1 MILQAL
7 TTYYEAMLKK
17 SIVAPPGWDGAFKVS
32 FWLELNDSGE
42 LIDVIDQRHDE
53 QRGKKTVLVPLPMSV
68 PAHVKRSSG
77 VAANFLCD
85 NSSYILGADEKGKPE
100 RAVQCFEA
108 CAALH
113 HTLLDG
119 VDSPAARAVLAFFD
133 TWQPE
138 LAAAHPLLAERW
150 KDITDNANL
159 VFCYDYADG
168 RRTVTEDPAIKDA
181 WQQHYH
187 NTDPNAVMAQCLV
200 TGQTAPI
207 AATHPAIKGVPGA
220 QSSGAAL
227 VSFNAPAFCSYGHEQ
242 GGNAP
247 VSEYAAF
254 AYTTALNTLLAD
266 RDRCK
271 IIGDTAVVCWAENAD
286 NAAADLGMD
295 AIFGIPE
302 NRGVQESDV
311 TAALKALAAGK
322 SCDWLDGLILP
333 DQHVYFLGLA
343 PNAARLSVRFFLR
356 DSIRRFAEHINQHRE
371 ALEIVRPANDP
382 WEDLP
387 VWKLVR
393 ETVRQGKRPS
403 SSSVGDNSAANKDTI
418 NQKERNPSPAPQLAG
433 DLMRAI
439 LTGSRYP
446 ATLLNGVT
454 LRIRAEREI
463 TRGRAAIIK
472 AYYTRNRSKYCPE
485 EVLTVTLNDESEYLP
500 YVLGRLFAV
509 LEAVQDAANPGIN
522 TTIKDRYFNSA
533 CATPAVIFPTLIKL
547 AQKHLQK
554 LDTGK
559 SIHYNQQLTAL
570 MGMIHEGF
578 PARMTLPEQGAFE
591 LGYYHQTQ
599 KRYEK
604 KNKEENENV

>member
-7 TTYYEAMLKK
+7 TAYYEAMLKK
-17 SIVAPPGWDGAFKVS
+17 GIAAPPGWDGAFKVS

-53 QRGKKTVLVPLPMSV
+53 QRGKKTVLVPRQMSV

-77 VAANFLCD
+77 IAANFLCD
-85 NSSYILGADEKGKPE
+85 NSSYILGADEKGKQA

-113 HTLLDG
+113 HKLLDG

-138 LAAAHPLLAERW
+138 LAAAHPLLAEHW

-168 RRTVTEDPAIKDA
+168 RRSVTKDPAIQDA
-181 WQQHYH
+181 WQRYYH
-187 NTDPNAVMAQCLV
+187 DTAPDAVMAQCLV

-266 RDRCK
+266 RDHCK
-271 IIGDTAVVCWAENAD
+271 IIGDTAVVCWVENAD

-302 NRGVQESDV
+302 DCGVQESDV

-343 PNAARLSVRFFLR
+343 PNAARLSVRFFLQ
-356 DSIRRFAEHINQHRE
+356 DSISRFAEHINQHRE
-371 ALEIVRPANDP
+371 ALEIVRPANDR
-382 WEDLP
+382 WENLAIRRLA
-387 VWKLVR
+387 W
-393 ETVRQGKRPS
+393 ETV
-403 SSSVGDNSAANKDTI
+403 
-418 NQKERNPSPAPQLAG
+418 NQEERSPSPTPRLTG

-578 PARMTLPEQGAFE
+578 PARMTLPEQGSFQ

-604 KNKEENENV
+604 KNKGENENV

>member
-7 TTYYEAMLKK
+7 TAYYEALLQKGA
-17 SIVAPPGWDGAFKVS
+17 IAAPGWDGAFKVS
-32 FWLELNDSGE
+32 FWLEVNDSGE
-42 LIDVIDQRHDE
+42 LIDVIDCRRSV
-53 QRGKKTVLVPLPMSV
+53 QRGKKAVIVPDEMRV
-68 PAHVKRSSG
+68 PAHIKRSSG

-85 NSSYILGADEKGKPE
+85 NSSYILGVDEKDKPE

-113 HTLLDG
+113 HKLLDD
-119 VDSPAARAVLAFFD
+119 VDSPAAKAVLAFFD
-133 TWQPE
+133 TWQPQ
-138 LAAAHPLLAERW
+138 LAAAHPLLSVRW
-150 KDITDNANL
+150 KDITGNANL
-159 VFCYDYADG
+159 VFCYDCGNG
-168 RRTVTEDPAIKDA
+168 RRPVTEDAALQNA
-181 WQQHYH
+181 WQRHYQDV
-187 NTDPNAVMAQCLV
+187 DPDASMAQCLV
-200 TGQTAPI
+200 TGQLAPV
-207 AATHPAIKGVPGA
+207 AATHPSIKGVRGA

-266 RDRCK
+266 RNHCRS
-271 IIGDTAVVCWAENAD
+271 IGDTAVVCWAENAG
-286 NAAADLGMD
+286 NAAAELGMMAAFGVPDD
-295 AIFGIPE
+295 A
-302 NRGVQESDV
+302 GVQEDDV
-311 TAALKALAAGK
+311 TRALAAIAAGE
-322 SCDWLDGLILP
+322 SCAWLDETIQPG
-333 DQHVYFLGLA
+333 QHVYFLGLA

-356 DSIRRFAEHINQHRE
+356 DSIMHFAKHIQQHRD
-371 ALEIVRPANDP
+371 ALEIVRPANDR
-382 WEDLP
+382 WESLP
-387 VWKLVR
+387 AWALVR
-393 ETVRQGKRPS
+393 ETV
-403 SSSVGDNSAANKDTI
+403 NL
-418 NQKERNPSPAPQLAG
+418 KERSPSPAPQLTG
-433 DLMRAI
+433 DVMRAI

-454 LRIRAEREI
+454 LRIRAEHEV

-472 AYYTRNRSKYCPE
+472 AYYTRNQSKHCPK
-485 EVLTVTLNDESEYLP
+485 EVLTVKLNDESEYLP

-533 CATPAVIFPTLIKL
+533 CATPAVIFPTLLKL

-554 LDTGK
+554 LKGSFYYK
-559 SIHYNQQLTAL
+559 PYSQQLTAL
-570 MGMIHEGF
+570 MSMIHEEF

-604 KNKEENENV
+604 RNKEENKNV